1 MSSFLLFEF
10 GGDCGQFVLPWTHF
24 VDFLEVFILGDWS
37 PLIFKTGVSFSRCSL
52 APLSSISRNSDSP
65 PAFWY
70 FFQSLLVALLYRN
83 QDPVGTSGKEPACQC
98 KRCMRC
104 GFHPWVGKS
113 PWRRAQQPTP
123 PLQYSFLENPMER
136 GHWWAW
142 STGSQ
147 RVMSDWSDLAHTHT
161 RQPHG
166 SSLSCMDHGKMYIPS
181 FAPANSVVQN
191 PNIDFSIL
199 WAQLTLAFSGVTQ
212 AQFPVSPNC
221 GEHISDLSGWGHGT
235 ALIRLEEERISFPR
249 LPTMNKNHDG
259 NSSYVKEIASQTLFP
274 LHTLTPF

>member
-1 MSSFLLFEF
+1 MSSFLLSEF

-52 APLSSISRNSDSP
+52 APPSSISRNSDSP

-113 PWRRAQQPTP
+113 PWGRTQQPTP
-123 PLQYSFLENPMER
+123 PLQYSFREPHGER
-136 GHWWAW
+136 TLVGMVH
-142 STGSQ
+142 
-147 RVMSDWSDLAHTHT
+147 RVAKSHVRLKTLSAHTHKT
-161 RQPHG
+161 TPRQLSVFHG
-166 SSLSCMDHGKMYIPS
+166 PWK
-181 FAPANSVVQN
+181 
-191 PNIDFSIL
+191 
-199 WAQLTLAFSGVTQ
+199 
-212 AQFPVSPNC
+212 
-221 GEHISDLSGWGHGT
+221 
-235 ALIRLEEERISFPR
+235 
-249 LPTMNKNHDG
+249 
-259 NSSYVKEIASQTLFP
+259 YV
-274 LHTLTPF
+274 HT